1 MKQVGVPCHF
11 TFRDRIYIHS
21 TRPHFVPG
29 PIFYSCIFQ
38 TSTRELIRPSPPPLP
53 PPPELVLH
61 VDDLLPRVV
70 ELATGSMEYREKAA
84 ACELLEAVL
93 KLCVGLNATDP
104 DPNGAARDMSALY
117 ARLFPACLSLAVDA
131 DGFSRALF
139 ERLSL
144 QASRRAHPQAF
155 RKAHVTPPRLQ
166 ISHDSSCQVDTH
178 TCAYPRA

>member
-1 MKQVGVPCHF
+1 MPRYGC
-11 TFRDRIYIHS
+11 RA
-21 TRPHFVPG
+21 
-29 PIFYSCIFQ
+29 
-38 TSTRELIRPSPPPLP
+38 PPLPKKPFFILYLPNLHARAHSSKP